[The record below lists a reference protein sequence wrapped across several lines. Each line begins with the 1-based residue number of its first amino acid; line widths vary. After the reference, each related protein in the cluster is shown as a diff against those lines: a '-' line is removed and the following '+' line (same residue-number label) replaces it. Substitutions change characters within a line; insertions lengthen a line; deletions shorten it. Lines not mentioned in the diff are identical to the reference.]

1 MLVTHMYGIKDS
13 EKVRDDQNCHVNL
26 VETKGES
33 NIELKRHTLKSY
45 RPLCSNPGLATL
57 RSWPNYVTFLIC
69 NLLLKK

>member
-45 RPLCSNPGLATL
+45 RPLFKSWLGHFEILAKL
-57 RSWPNYVTFLIC
+57 C
-69 NLLLKK
+69 NLPYLQFIT